1 MIPTV
6 KNFRDFLGYG
16 VPPNDAGKGWVVNV
30 DQKGTLSRR
39 SWVAWGSRD
48 EKMLKANGNAR
59 QAFVTALKNEFNV
72 TKLSDIPK
80 SVQQVLKIGDFE
92 LDEND
97 SVKSVKP
104 LTAYRI
110 RCIVTQGARFAL
122 NALVNP
128 RGGIVDRLQEDPA
141 HPFTGAISKI
151 CLAIRE
157 FGNATTDE
165 ARKRACETI
174 AGQIDVF
181 VRGLSGWAQGEF
193 ADNLDSRLRSITPRR
208 AVPLRKVS

>member
-30 DQKGTLSRR
+30 D
-39 SWVAWGSRD
+39 
-48 EKMLKANGNAR
+48 
-59 QAFVTALKNEFNV
+59 

-80 SVQQVLKIGDFE
+80 SVQQVLKMGDFE

-165 ARKRACETI
+165 VRKRACEMI